1 MKVVLGL
8 ISVLVVIVLV
18 AILVQEWRYLSI
30 RRNLAGD
37 RQALFHSGEVFHV
50 VSLLKLARDQELLR
64 GVRDFVDGVQKAG
77 AEVVYAGKTVINGRT
92 SSQLPPDDWEAFV
105 ITQYPSRAAWDSA
118 SASTDRRD
126 LKSRFA
132 NVYSL
137 GMKRSAGVNLVLPAV
152 LLGKRVSQIVRREP
166 TRYPF
171 KQVPGLEEAMAKAPP
186 EARERMDTFATVL
199 GENLEY
205 GREGMVIFN
214 FAKDGTSDERKANAG
229 YGGEM
234 FALFAEAGAGPMHI
248 GESVTLEGEAD
259 FDQVI
264 IVYYPGVEF
273 FGEMITSEFYQGIF
287 PGKQLGDDLSSLT
300 VPILPH
306 L

>member
-1 MKVVLGL
+1 L
-8 ISVLVVIVLV
+8 VLVVAVSLTIV
-18 AILVQEWRYLSI
+18 VQELRYLGI

-37 RQALFHSGEVFHV
+37 RQALFHSGSVFHV
-50 VSLLKLARDQELLR
+50 VSLLKLAPDQELLSS
-64 GVRDFVDGVQKAG
+64 VRDFVDSVQKDG

-92 SSQLPPDDWEAFV
+92 SSQLPPDDWDAFV
-105 ITQYPSRAAWDSA
+105 ITQYPSRAAWDAA
-118 SASTDRRD
+118 SASVD
-126 LKSRFA
+126 LRNLESRFA

-137 GMKRSAGVNLVLPAV
+137 GMKRSVGVNLAIPAL
-152 LLGKRVSQIVRREP
+152 LLGQRVSQLVRREP
-166 TRYPF
+166 PRYPF
-171 KQVPGLEEAMAKAPP
+171 KPVPGLEEALAKAPP
-186 EARERMDTFATVL
+186 EARERMDTFADVL
-199 GENLEY
+199 RANLQY
-205 GREGMVIFN
+205 GREALVIFN

-234 FALFAEAGAGPMHI
+234 FALFAEAGAGPMHM
-248 GESVTLEGEAD
+248 GEAVTLEGDAD

-264 IVYYPGVEF
+264 IVFYPGVEF

>member
-1 MKVVLGL
+1 MKVLFGL
-8 ISVLVVIVLV
+8 ISVLVVIVGV
-18 AILVQEWRYLSI
+18 AVVVQELRYLGI

-37 RQALFHSGEVFHV
+37 RQSLFHSASVFHV
-50 VSLLKLARDQELLR
+50 VSLLKLAPGEKLLS
-64 GVRDFVDGVQKAG
+64 GVRDFVDSVRSDG

-92 SSQLPPDDWEAFV
+92 SGQLPPDDWDAFV
-105 ITQYPSRAAWDSA
+105 ITQYPSRAAWDAVSA
-118 SASTDRRD
+118 SVDRRD
-126 LKSRFA
+126 LESRFA

-137 GMKRSAGVNLVLPAV
+137 GMKRSAGLNLALPA
-152 LLGKRVSQIVRREP
+152 LLLRQRVSQLVRREP
-166 TRYPF
+166 PRYPF
-171 KQVPGLEEAMAKAPP
+171 EPVPGLEEALAKAPP
-186 EARERMDTFATVL
+186 EARERMDTFADVL
-199 GENLEY
+199 GANLEY

-214 FAKDGTSDERKANAG
+214 FAKGGTPDQRKANAG

-234 FALFAEAGAGPMHI
+234 FALFAEVGAGPMHI
-248 GESVTLEGEAD
+248 GEAVTLEGEAD

-264 IVYYPGVEF
+264 IVFYPGVEF
-273 FGEMITSEFYQGIF
+273 FGDMIRSEFYQGIF

>member
-1 MKVVLGL
+1 MKIIFGL
-8 ISVLVVIVLV
+8 IAVMVLVVLLAVI
-18 AILVQEWRYLSI
+18 IQEFRYLSI

-37 RQALFHSGEVFHV
+37 RQPLFHSGKVFHV
-50 VSLLKLARDQELLR
+50 VSVLKLAPDQELLS
-64 GVRDFVDGVQKAG
+64 GVREFVDGVQKGG

-105 ITQYPSRAAWDSA
+105 ITQYPDRAAWDA
-118 SASTDRRD
+118 VSTSEERRE
-126 LKSRFA
+126 LESRFT

-137 GMKRSAGVNLVLPAV
+137 GMKRSAGINLALPAL
-152 LLGKRVSQIVRREP
+152 LLGRRVSQFVRREP
-166 TRYPF
+166 MRYPF
-171 KQVPGLEEAMAKAPP
+171 KKVPGLEEALTQAPP
-186 EARERMDTFATVL
+186 EARERMETFATVIR
-199 GENLEY
+199 ENLEY
-205 GREGMVIFN
+205 GRDGMVIFN
-214 FAKDGTSDERKANAG
+214 FAKNGTSDQREANAG

-234 FALFAEAGAGPMHI
+234 FALFAEVGAGPTHI
-248 GESVTLEGEAD
+248 GEAVTLEGEAD

>member
-1 MKVVLGL
+1 MKILLGV
-8 ISVLVVIVLV
+8 IAALVVVVLV
-18 AILVQEWRYLSI
+18 AVAFQQWRYLGI

-37 RQALFHSGEVFHV
+37 RQALFHSGSAFHV
-50 VSLLKLARDQELLR
+50 VSLLKLAPGQELLS
-64 GVRDFVDGVQKAG
+64 GVRGFVGGVEKDGAQ
-77 AEVVYAGKTVINGRT
+77 VVYAGKTVINGRT

-105 ITQYPSRAAWDSA
+105 ITQYPSRAAWDEA
-118 SASTDRRD
+118 SASQDRRE
-126 LKSRFA
+126 LESRFA

-137 GMKRSAGVNLVLPAV
+137 GMERSAAVNLGLPVV
-152 LLGKRVSQIVRREP
+152 LLGQRVSQIVRREP
-166 TRYPF
+166 ARYPF
-171 KQVPGLEEAMAKAPP
+171 EPVPGLEEARAKASP
-186 EARERMDTFATVL
+186 EDRARMDAFAKAL

-214 FAKDGTSDERKANAG
+214 FAKNGTPEQRKANAT

-234 FALFAEAGAGPMHI
+234 FALFAEVGAGPMHF
-248 GESVTLEGEAD
+248 GKAVTLEGAAD

-264 IVYYPGVEF
+264 IVFYPGVEF
-273 FGEMITSEFYQGIF
+273 FGEMIVSQFYQGIF
-287 PGKQLGDDLSSLT
+287 SGKQLGDDISSLT

>member
-1 MKVVLGL
+1 MKVLFGL
-8 ISVLVVIVLV
+8 IAVLVVIVLV
-18 AILVQEWRYLSI
+18 AIVVQELRYLGI

-37 RQALFHSGEVFHV
+37 RQSLFHSGEVFHV
-50 VSLLKLARDQELLR
+50 VSLLKLSPGQQLLS
-64 GVRDFVDGVQKAG
+64 GVRDFVDSAQSDG

-105 ITQYPSRAAWDSA
+105 ITQYPSRAAWDA
-118 SASTDRRD
+118 ASTSIDRRN
-126 LKSRFA
+126 LESRFA

-137 GMKRSAGVNLVLPAV
+137 GMKRSAGVNLALPAI
-152 LLGKRVSQIVRREP
+152 LLGQRVSQLVRREP
-166 TRYPF
+166 PRYPF
-171 KQVPGLEEAMAKAPP
+171 KPVPGLDEALAKAPP
-186 EARERMDTFATVL
+186 EARESMDTFANVL
-199 GENLEY
+199 RENLEY

-214 FAKDGTSDERKANAG
+214 FAKDGTPEERKANAG

-234 FALFAEAGAGPMHI
+234 FALFAEAGAGPMHL
-248 GESVTLEGEAD
+248 GKAVTLEGEAD

-264 IVYYPGVEF
+264 IVFYPGVGF
-273 FGEMITSEFYQGIF
+273 FGDMIRSEFYQGIF